1 METMLVTQAL
11 NELKTLDARLQR
23 EINPRDNIFVASAKT
38 CESKVNP
45 STTKQEFIDRA
56 KATMDSIDALIKRRA
71 AIKAAIIESNAN
83 TTIEVCG
90 EPMTVAQAI
99 DLKSS
104 IVYKKMVLS
113 SLKSQLSSAVS
124 NMNRQNDKMEQ
135 NIDALITTAFGKDS
149 KQNIKEEDYATI
161 ANPYRKANEW
171 SLVDPLR
178 AEDKIKELTEYIE
191 EFESTVDAKLQIS
204 NCITTISL

>member
-38 CESKVNP
+38 CETKVNP
-45 STTKQEFIDRA
+45 STTKQDFIDRA
-56 KATMDSIDALIKRRA
+56 KSTMDSIDALIKRRA

-83 TTIEVCG
+83 TVIEVCG
-90 EPMTVAQAI
+90 EKMTVAQAI

-113 SLKSQLSSAVS
+113 SLKGQLSNAVA

-171 SLVDPLR
+171 SLVDPLH